1 MAIRNGLK
9 RMRTPVI
16 LGVLIVSTLS
26 AIAFV
31 GNAMFGFSALERKLF
46 HELEAIR
53 VGTDAQNMEHT
64 GKLDYLCFNTDNR
77 DVRSEFRQESSRL
90 QNSFSESLDSCGTE
104 GSCCNLDSNTV
115 GFVGLVKDGKIRCV
129 GINIFDFYPR
139 GDRPFCARPEKL
151 RVQEKK
157 LTVGERVPGRP
168 GVVTAGRS
176 SFELWRES
184 DE

>member
-1 MAIRNGLK
+1 MATWRGLK
-9 RMRTPVI
+9 RMRTPII
-16 LGVLIVSTLS
+16 LGLLIAATLF

-31 GNAMFGFSALERKLF
+31 GNAMFGYSALERTLL

-53 VGTDAQNMEHT
+53 LGTDAQNVELT

-77 DVRSEFRQESSRL
+77 DVRTEFRQESSRL
-90 QNSFSESLDSCGTE
+90 KNSFSQSLDSCGTE

-115 GFVGLVKDGKIRCV
+115 GFIGLVKDGKIRCV

-139 GDRPFCARPEKL
+139 GDRPFCTRPEKL

-168 GVVTAGRS
+168 GVVIAGRS
-176 SFELWRES
+176 SFEIWRES